1 MGAREHLTPPLSPMA
16 VAYPGHFVPEDEICE
31 LPQPCDPISRLSE
44 DIAAAERKL
53 FEAEFEFW
61 ADALENNDSPGRY
74 DDIDVS
80 EMIKAGEFR
89 PPIPPSSSQPVPR
102 GLKVDVPLLVCS
114 DDDLNN
120 VLEPER
126 ALKPDDLVEAKELIA
141 SSDTLSGS
149 DGPTGQLV
157 TAFQKSAIT
166 VMRHAEQE
174 KLQPLDATTR
184 VPVPVLDFSIPVPE
198 WEQRL
203 WEDKTMFQFLRE
215 NTNVNWQSPKWPQNR
230 TAEQNMV
237 WVPLPNIKE
246 KKLMSDRI
254 EVETEALEPFLKRG
268 RDCDILTSVDYA
280 YKEPGPVVL
289 RIGEEG
295 EDDDE
300 ECLAP
305 FHLSA
310 QTPTTTS
317 QGHDRGEPASPSEG
331 PVPTLQHTPR
341 VKAVA
346 TAPPPADL
354 TSLLSGRKR
363 SIDET
368 LHRRQSSVGR
378 DGPVADASDISATG
392 IIDTSLIP
400 STNVLRGFMSE
411 YTDFA
416 PLVDNFLEMNF
427 PKKLKLTHS
436 SFSNPP
442 DTTPSS
448 SRSKAEEAAKL
459 MPPPPK
465 PIPALAPPI
474 NRPQSALRVVISTTV
489 SKPLTQ
495 HLQTLLP
502 TIELIPRDYN
512 KHRPTGWIPGARS
525 PNLDEADIV
534 ASPATGILLTTM
546 VQLRQ
551 RALPGRAAPPPVG
564 NNNNNANANNSAP
577 TTSFCRVV
585 SNVAVRHERVVVL
598 VSEGNRH
605 SETAGPLSPS
615 DARALAEF
623 QGFAAG
629 LAATTAE
636 VRVVYVGGGVETL
649 ARWVAAV
656 VCECVSGEAEG
667 VREMLLPVETFW
679 EVFLRR
685 AGMNV
690 FAAQVVLG
698 TLKVP
703 DGRPAVGGGDGQ
715 VFGLPCF
722 VTMARERRVELFGE
736 LLGGRRV
743 LDRVSDVLDEPW
755 GQRVVD
761 ECGSDFRVAPAWGG
775 F

>member
-1 MGAREHLTPPLSPMA
+1 VA
-16 VAYPGHFVPEDEICE
+16 VAYPEYFVPDDDVCE

-44 DIAAAERKL
+44 DIAAAEQTI
-53 FEAEFEFW
+53 FESEFEFW
-61 ADALENNDSPGRY
+61 ADALENDESPERY

-80 EMIKAGEFR
+80 EMIRTGDFR
-89 PPIPPSSSQPVPR
+89 PPIQPSSPQPVPR
-102 GLKVDVPLLVCS
+102 DLKVDVPLLACS
-114 DDDLNN
+114 DDDLSNN
-120 VLEPER
+120 ALELERVLEPG
-126 ALKPDDLVEAKELIA
+126 DLAGAKQLIA

-157 TAFQKSAIT
+157 TAFQKSATI

-174 KLQPLDATTR
+174 KLQPLDAITR
-184 VPVPVLDFSIPVPE
+184 VPVPVLDFTIPVPE

-203 WEDKTMFQFLRE
+203 WEGRAMFQSLRE
-215 NTNVNWQSPKWPQNR
+215 DSNVNWQSPKWPYNR
-230 TAEQNMV
+230 AAEKKMV
-237 WVPLPNIKE
+237 WVPLPHIKGKRLVSE
-246 KKLMSDRI
+246 QI
-254 EVETEALEPFLKRG
+254 EVDTEALEFFLKMTQ
-268 RDCDILTSVDYA
+268 DCDILTSVDYV
-280 YKEPGPVVL
+280 YKEPGPMVL
-289 RIGEEG
+289 RMGEDE

-300 ECLAP
+300 ECLMP
-305 FHLSA
+305 LHLSA
-310 QTPTTTS
+310 QPSTNKCRGLLGGGEAPT
-317 QGHDRGEPASPSEG
+317 SEG
-331 PVPTLQHTPR
+331 LTPVP
-341 VKAVA
+341 A
-346 TAPPPADL
+346 TAVTTVPPPADL
-354 TSLLSGRKR
+354 TSLLGRRKR
-363 SIDET
+363 FIDET
-368 LHRRQSSVGR
+368 LHKLQSSGKR
-378 DGPVADASDISATG
+378 DLSAASSDISATA
-392 IIDTSLIP
+392 IIDTALIP

-427 PKKLKLTHS
+427 PKKPKLTHS
-436 SFSNPP
+436 SFFNPP

-448 SRSKAEEAAKL
+448 SQSKAEEAAKL

-474 NRPQSALRVVISTTV
+474 NPPPTAPRVVISTTV
-489 SKPLTQ
+489 PKPLTQ

-502 TIELIPRDYN
+502 AIELIPRDHG
-512 KHRPTGWIPGARS
+512 KHHPPSWSPGARS

-534 ASPATGILLTTM
+534 ISPATGILLTTM

-551 RALPGRAAPPPVG
+551 RALPGRAPPAG
-564 NNNNNANANNSAP
+564 SGGGNSNSNIINNNNNAAAA
-577 TTSFCRVV
+577 TGFCRVV

-598 VSEGNRH
+598 VSEGNKH

-636 VRVVYVGGGVETL
+636 VRAVYVGGGVETL
-649 ARWVAAV
+649 AKWVAAM
-656 VCECVSGEAEG
+656 VCEYYVAEAEAEAVG
-667 VREMLLPVETFW
+667 VADLLLPVETLW

-698 TLKVP
+698 RLKVP
-703 DGRPAVGGGDGQ
+703 DGRPAVGGGDGRM
-715 VFGLPCF
+715 FGLPLF

-736 LLGGRRV
+736 VLGGRRV

-755 GQRVVD
+755 GQRAVD
-761 ECGSDFRVAPAWGG
+761 EGGFGVRPAHTWGG